1 MDTEGER
8 RRDELGDGEC
18 HIYTMDIM
26 HKIDSQREPAVQLGE
41 LYPMLS
47 RPKWER
53 HRKTRDMYTA
63 VIQLL
68 SCV

>member
-41 LYPMLS
+41 LCSALCGDLDGEEIQ
-47 RPKWER
+47 ER
-53 HRKTRDMYTA
+53 GDVPAHTA
-63 VIQLL
+63 ASL
-68 SCV
+68 C